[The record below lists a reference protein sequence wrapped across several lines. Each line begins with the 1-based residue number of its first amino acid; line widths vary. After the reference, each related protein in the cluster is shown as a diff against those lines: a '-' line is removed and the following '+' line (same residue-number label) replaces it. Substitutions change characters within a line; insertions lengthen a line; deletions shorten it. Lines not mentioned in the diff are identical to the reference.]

1 MISTRRA
8 PGPKG
13 HLLLGNLPE
22 FRRDI
27 LSLFAQAQKE
37 HGDLIRLR
45 LAHTVAHVLC
55 HPTMAEQALITDT
68 QSIVKYSQVKPNR
81 GLSLLLGKGLIMSS
95 GDLWRRQRSLINPMF
110 RPRIIEGFAET
121 LLHCADEMVTRLG
134 QEAATHRHV
143 DMSSEA
149 TRTAMQAVLGT
160 MFSASIKDDSDHIA
174 DMITVVLRHSFE
186 SLKNPLL
193 APLWWPTTRNR
204 RFHAAITELDRYISD
219 LVQERVALGV
229 RKEDLLGLFLDAT
242 YPDTGERMAPRQVRD
257 EIATMLGAGHE
268 TTATALIWALLQLA
282 RRPEITRQIREEL
295 AEIVGNEPLD
305 FSHLRKL
312 RYLQAVVQETLRLY
326 APVPVIPRAVIRETT
341 IDGCRLPQGSMVFV
355 SVYNIHRHEKFWSNP
370 GEFDPDRFLL
380 ERGSQQRHRCAYI
393 PFGAGERFC
402 IGSNFASVELQ
413 IFLAKVV
420 GAFDVR
426 MTETEPILSEVAV
439 TMRPSKPV
447 FMTLEKVSTRLA
459 TACLRN
465 VTTIGTGT

>member
-110 RPRIIEGFAET
+110 RPRTIEGFAEIM
-121 LLHCADEMVTRLG
+121 LACAHELITRLE
-134 QEAATHRHV
+134 QKAAERKRV
-143 DMSSEA
+143 DVSSEM
-149 TRTAMQAVLGT
+149 TRAAMQAALRT
-160 MFSASIKDDSDHIA
+160 MFTVSVNDNPDHFA
-174 DMITVVLRHSFE
+174 EAITVVLRHSFE
-186 SLKNPLL
+186 SVKNPLL
-193 APLWWPTTRNR
+193 PPLGWPTKNNR
-204 RFHAAITELDRYISD
+204 RFHSAIAKIDNYING
-219 LVQERVALGV
+219 LVQERIASGV
-229 RKEDLLGLFLDAT
+229 KKEDLLGLFLDAT
-242 YPDTGERMAPRQVRD
+242 YPGTQEHMSSRQVRD
-257 EIATMLGAGHE
+257 EAVTMLGAGHE
-268 TTATALIWALLQLA
+268 TSASALTWALVQIARSPHIA
-282 RRPEITRQIREEL
+282 RRIRQEL
-295 AEIVGNEPLD
+295 GEAVGSEALT
-305 FSHLRKL
+305 FAHLRKL

-341 IDGCRLPQGSMVFV
+341 VDGCRLPRGSMVFI
-355 SVYNIHRHEKFWSNP
+355 SVYNIHRHADYWPNP
-370 GEFDPDRFLL
+370 EEFDPERFLG
-380 ERGSQQRHRCAYI
+380 ERGGLQKHRCAYM

-402 IGSNFASVELQ
+402 IGSNFASIELQ
-413 IFLAKVV
+413 IFLARIV
-420 GAFDVR
+420 GTFDLHMV
-426 MTETEPILSEVAV
+426 ETEPIVREVAV

-447 FMTLEKVSTRLA
+447 FMMLER
-459 TACLRN
+459 
-465 VTTIGTGT
+465 TTSRQAVHQSAQAG